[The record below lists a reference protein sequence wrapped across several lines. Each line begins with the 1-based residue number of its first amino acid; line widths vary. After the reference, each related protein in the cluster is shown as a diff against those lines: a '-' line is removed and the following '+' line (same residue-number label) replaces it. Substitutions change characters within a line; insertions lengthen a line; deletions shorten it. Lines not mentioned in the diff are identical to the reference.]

1 MLGVI
6 KSVGSGFYLVIASI
20 LRPFV
25 FVTSFVV
32 NLVLDTIA
40 FFLGPPYRIL
50 RITTRVLYP
59 IYMYIFAAILA
70 GVLIGLVSGTVSE
83 MLTTFFSDR
92 LQNGKVLV
100 GKTATGQ
107 LDEESSGEQEWVET
121 KFDDDDDEQS
131 YEVVSTFQRNR

>member
-1 MLGVI
+1 
-6 KSVGSGFYLVIASI
+6 
-20 LRPFV
+20 
-25 FVTSFVV
+25 
-32 NLVLDTIA
+32 
-40 FFLGPPYRIL
+40 
-50 RITTRVLYP
+50 VLYP